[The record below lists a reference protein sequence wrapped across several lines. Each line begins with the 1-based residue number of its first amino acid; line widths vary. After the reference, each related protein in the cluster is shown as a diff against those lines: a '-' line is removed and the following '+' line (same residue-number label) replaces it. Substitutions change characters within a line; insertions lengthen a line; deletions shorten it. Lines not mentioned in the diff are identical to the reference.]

1 MRRNQTPIRIA
12 HPRSCINNYFPSKY
26 TRNDP
31 IASRIAMIALLQAR
45 AEGLWSRTQIRN
57 NVFAGVV
64 VGIVALPLAMAFAIA
79 SGARPEQGIYTAIVA
94 ALLTSIF
101 GGTRVQISG
110 PTGAF
115 IAVLSIITAQHGIA
129 GLQIA
134 TLMAGVI
141 LMAFG
146 FARLGAVIKFIPNP
160 VIVGFTAGI
169 AVIIFVGQWKD
180 FLGLTPAASGVRF
193 HEKLWSLIQALP
205 SINPAT
211 TALGLLALCVLILG
225 ARYIKRIPA
234 PLVALVVVTV
244 VQAVFHFKGVAT
256 IGSAFGGIPRTLPRL
271 SFPVLDFARVLSLV
285 GPAFTI
291 ALLGAVE
298 SLLSAV
304 VADGMTGTRH
314 DSNQEL
320 IGQGIAN
327 IVAPLFGGFAA
338 TGAIARTA
346 TNIRNGATSPLAG
359 IVHSVFLMLVI
370 LLLAP
375 LASAIPLCCLSA
387 VLFVVAWNMS
397 ELPHVVRLLRGAPK
411 LDVGILLLTFFLTVF
426 VDLVVAVNVGVILA
440 ALFFMRRMA
449 ESVNIEQQVDTLANS
464 PGSPAQ
470 RAPANGVIVYSIDG
484 PFFFGAAEKLERTL
498 KHIQR
503 PTTTLILRMANVP
516 FVDATGIFAI
526 QEIITDFRRHGAI
539 VMLVEVRPN
548 VRYKLERG
556 GVIEQIGPDNVV
568 DTLEHALERAQELR
582 EFATTP

>member
-1 MRRNQTPIRIA
+1 
-12 HPRSCINNYFPSKY
+12 
-26 TRNDP
+26 
-31 IASRIAMIALLQAR
+31 MIALLQAK
-45 AEGLWSRTQIRN
+45 AAGLWSRSQISN
-57 NVFAGVV
+57 NVLAGLV
-64 VGIVALPLAMAFAIA
+64 VGVVALPLAMAFAIA
-79 SGARPEQGIYTAIVA
+79 SGARPEQGLYTAIVA
-94 ALLTSIF
+94 ALLTSLF

-141 LMAFG
+141 LLVFG
-146 FARLGAVIKFIPNP
+146 FARLGAVIKYIPNP

-180 FLGLTPAASGVRF
+180 FLGLTPAASGLRF
-193 HEKLWSLIQALP
+193 HQKLWSLLEAWP
-205 SINPAT
+205 TINPAT
-211 TALGLLALCVLILG
+211 TALALLALAILTVG
-225 ARYIKRIPA
+225 ARYLRRIPA

-244 VQAVFHFKGVAT
+244 VQAEFHFNGVAT
-256 IGSAFGGIPRTLPRL
+256 IGSAFGGIPRTLPAF
-271 SFPVLDFARVLSLV
+271 SVPSLDLARVLSLV

-291 ALLGAVE
+291 ALLGAIE

-304 VADGMTGTRH
+304 VADGMAGTRH

-359 IVHSVFLMLVI
+359 IVHSVFLILVI

-375 LASAIPLCCLSA
+375 LASAIPLSCLSA
-387 VLFVVAWNMS
+387 ILFVVAWNMS

-411 LDVGILLLTFFLTVF
+411 VDVGILLLTFFLTVF

-449 ESVNIEQQVDTLANS
+449 DSVNVEQQVEMLPDSGT
-464 PGSPAQ
+464 PGSPAV
-470 RAPANGVIVYSIDG
+470 PANNGIIIYSIDG
-484 PFFFGAAEKLERTL
+484 PVFFGAAEKLERTL
-498 KHIQR
+498 AHIQR
-503 PTTTLILRMANVP
+503 PATTLILRMGNVP

-526 QEIITDFRRHGAI
+526 EEIISDFKRHGA
-539 VMLVEVRPN
+539 VVLLVEVRPN

-556 GVIEQIGPDNVV
+556 GVIAHVGPDNVI
-568 DTLEHALERAQELR
+568 DTLEQALVRAKQLQ
-582 EFATTP
+582 AAVQP

>member
-1 MRRNQTPIRIA
+1 
-12 HPRSCINNYFPSKY
+12 
-26 TRNDP
+26 
-31 IASRIAMIALLQAR
+31 MIALLQAK
-45 AEGLWSRTQIRN
+45 AAGLWSRSQIRN
-57 NVFAGVV
+57 NVLAGLV
-64 VGIVALPLAMAFAIA
+64 VGVVALPLAMAFAIA
-79 SGARPEQGIYTAIVA
+79 SGARPEQGLYTAIVA
-94 ALLTSIF
+94 ALLTSLF

-115 IAVLSIITAQHGIA
+115 VAVLSIITAQHGIA

-141 LMAFG
+141 LLVFG
-146 FARLGAVIKFIPNP
+146 FARLGAVIKYIPNP

-180 FLGLTPAASGVRF
+180 FLGLTPAASGLRF
-193 HEKLWSLIQALP
+193 HQKLWALLEALP
-205 SINPAT
+205 TINPAT
-211 TALGLLALCVLILG
+211 TGLALLALAILTFG
-225 ARYIKRIPA
+225 ARYLRRIPA
-234 PLVALVVVTV
+234 PLVALLVVTA
-244 VQAVFHFKGVAT
+244 VQAAFHFNGVAT
-256 IGSAFGGIPRTLPRL
+256 IGSAFGGIPRTLPAF
-271 SFPVLDFARVLSLV
+271 SVPSLDLARVLSLV

-291 ALLGAVE
+291 ALLGAIE

-304 VADGMTGTRH
+304 VADGMAGTRH

-359 IVHSVFLMLVI
+359 VVHSVFLILVI

-387 VLFVVAWNMS
+387 ILFVVAWNMS

-411 LDVGILLLTFFLTVF
+411 VDVGILLLTFFLTVF

-449 ESVNIEQQVDTLANS
+449 DSVNVEQQVEVLADS
-464 PGSPAQ
+464 GTPGSPAV
-470 RAPANGVIVYSIDG
+470 PANNGIIIYSIDG
-484 PFFFGAAEKLERTL
+484 PVFFGAAEKLERTL
-498 KHIQR
+498 AHIQR
-503 PTTTLILRMANVP
+503 PATTLILRMGNVP

-526 QEIITDFRRHGAI
+526 EEIITDFKRHGA
-539 VMLVEVRPN
+539 VVLLVEVRPN

-556 GVIEQIGPDNVV
+556 GVIIHVGPDNMM
-568 DTLEHALERAQELR
+568 DTLEQALVRAKQLQ
-582 EFATTP
+582 AAVQP